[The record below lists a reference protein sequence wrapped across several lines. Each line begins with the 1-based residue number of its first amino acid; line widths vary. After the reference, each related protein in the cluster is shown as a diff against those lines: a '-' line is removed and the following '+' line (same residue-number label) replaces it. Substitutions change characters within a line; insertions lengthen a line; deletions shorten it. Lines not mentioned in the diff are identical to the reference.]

1 VFPARPP
8 VRLQH
13 RHAERREVLLAL
25 APRFI
30 ARGLLRRPAA
40 GGRLRAARERL
51 ALLHVLE
58 QRVDQILLRGVHLP
72 EAPRLVELPVPDE
85 LLEFLHGDGRDVG
98 VFFGGEQVR
107 LAQRLAQ
114 HLEVLA
120 LRELLEVLRHLQ
132 RTSCGFLEHG
142 CWRLP
147 SPGSFFFGASVRGL
161 LRPRRLERC
170 GGGCVRAGA
179 AFFRSCGVG
188 KSSRPG
194 RGLLQKTARRFEA
207 EVEARRPSA
216 RLRGWRLS
224 GDEAARDGLVH
235 GGRSE
240 IPSGFSRAPRD
251 EPARVARLVL
261 AHVCSLWP
269 AGA

>member
-1 VFPARPP
+1 MWSRCENKSPLYLRRRPPDLGPREHRCCWRLQRWTAGAVLLEYIVAKASIEEACFPLGKP

-142 CWRLP
+142 CWRMPLTR
-147 SPGSFFFGASVRGL
+147 GFFFWRLRTRFVAASPPRAVRRGL
-161 LRPRRLERC
+161 CAR
-170 GGGCVRAGA
+170 GGCL
-179 AFFRSCGVG
+179 F
-188 KSSRPG
+188 
-194 RGLLQKTARRFEA
+194 
-207 EVEARRPSA
+207 
-216 RLRGWRLS
+216 
-224 GDEAARDGLVH
+224 
-235 GGRSE
+235 
-240 IPSGFSRAPRD
+240 
-251 EPARVARLVL
+251 
-261 AHVCSLWP
+261 
-269 AGA
+269 